1 MILNEY
7 RKVVRNMWK
16 WNVYF
21 RVVEATIRCPVEAAS
36 IQDAVNEACRKMRNA
51 EVNIVKI
58 ERRNRIN

>member
-1 MILNEY
+1 
-7 RKVVRNMWK
+7 MWK

-21 RVVEATIRCPVEAAS
+21 RVVEATIRRPVEAAS

-51 EVNIVKI
+51 EINIVKI

>member
-1 MILNEY
+1 
-7 RKVVRNMWK
+7 MWK

-21 RVVEATIRCPVEAAS
+21 RVVEATIRCPVEASS

-58 ERRNRIN
+58 ERRNRIS